1 MPVPRPLLLAVLGLL
16 LLSATFMAT
25 RNAGKVND
33 PSEPAAQPTAV
44 KAADKPEAPAPQPA
58 KKQAAS
64 SANDE
69 APARPARKKARVS
82 KPQAVS
88 RAVASGRVVVLAFFQ
103 DRSADDAAT
112 REAVA
117 SVKRG
122 RLAAVYTDNIDQIG
136 RYGSVVG
143 TLGIHQAPAVVIID
157 AKKKARLVEGYV
169 DPESLAQEVSD
180 ARR

>member
-1 MPVPRPLLLAVLGLL
+1 M
-16 LLSATFMAT
+16 
-25 RNAGKVND
+25 
-33 PSEPAAQPTAV
+33 
-44 KAADKPEAPAPQPA
+44 
-58 KKQAAS
+58 
-64 SANDE
+64 
-69 APARPARKKARVS
+69 
-82 KPQAVS
+82 
-88 RAVASGRVVVLAFFQ
+88 ASGLVVVLAFLQ
-103 DRSADDAAT
+103 DRGADEAAT
-112 REAVA
+112 RAAVA
-117 SVKRG
+117 SPKRG